1 MAGSVGI
8 SMHLLPAVGLGAGA
22 VLGVALGAGAWWDGV
37 AVVLEPWRLPK
48 NTPRLQAIGTVT
60 AFCPRLPNGLCSL
73 AGTVFY
79 ATVPGRL
86 TWQGA
91 WRHCRGR
98 GALLAT
104 TGQLYLAWREGLD
117 QCDPGW
123 LADGSVRYPIR
134 LPRRKCGGEASGV
147 RTLYQFP
154 NRTGFPPA
162 ASKFD
167 AYCYKGKGDRLRCRH
182 RVPSPRRTPAS
193 SGPSSLGNPL
203 GMAGKI
209 AADEY
214 LIGELMR

>member
-1 MAGSVGI
+1 M
-8 SMHLLPAVGLGAGA
+8 
-22 VLGVALGAGAWWDGV
+22 
-37 AVVLEPWRLPK
+37 
-48 NTPRLQAIGTVT
+48 
-60 AFCPRLPNGLCSL
+60 
-73 AGTVFY
+73 FY
-79 ATVPGRL
+79 ATVPGRF

-91 WRHCRGR
+91 RRHCRSQ
-98 GALLAT
+98 GASLAT

-167 AYCYKGKGDRLRCRH
+167 TYCYKGKGDRPRCRH
-182 RVPSPRRTPAS
+182 RVPPARPPTSPA
-193 SGPSSLGNPL
+193 PSSLGNRW
-203 GMAGKI
+203 A
-209 AADEY
+209 
-214 LIGELMR
+214 

>member
-1 MAGSVGI
+1 MAFHPCI
-8 SMHLLPAVGLGAGA
+8 
-22 VLGVALGAGAWWDGV
+22 
-37 AVVLEPWRLPK
+37 
-48 NTPRLQAIGTVT
+48 
-60 AFCPRLPNGLCSL
+60 PNRLCSL

-79 ATVPGRL
+79 ATVPGRF

-91 WRHCRGR
+91 RRHCRSR
-98 GALLAT
+98 GASLAT

-154 NRTGFPPA
+154 NRTGFPPT

-182 RVPSPRRTPAS
+182 CLPIPRPPTSPS
-193 SGPSSLGNPL
+193 PSSLGNRWARP
-203 GMAGKI
+203 GKLLRMNI
-209 AADEY
+209 
-214 LIGELMR
+214 

>member
-1 MAGSVGI
+1 MWLLCRSHGDFKKTPWSCKTSGPSWLSV
-8 SMHLLPAVGLGAGA
+8 
-22 VLGVALGAGAWWDGV
+22 
-37 AVVLEPWRLPK
+37 
-48 NTPRLQAIGTVT
+48 
-60 AFCPRLPNGLCSL
+60 PNGLCSL

-79 ATVPGRL
+79 ATVPGRF

-91 WRHCRGR
+91 RRHCRSR
-98 GALLAT
+98 GASLAT

-134 LPRRKCGGEASGV
+134 LPRRKCGGDASGV

-167 AYCYKGKGDRLRCRH
+167 TYCYKGKGNRPRCRH
-182 RVPSPRRTPAS
+182 RVPRQTPPQPSPFFPWESMGT
-193 SGPSSLGNPL
+193 
-203 GMAGKI
+203 AGKI
-209 AADEY
+209 ATDEY